1 MFNDIVIEPGQPARR
16 KRQAPSDS
24 GPGPGPMFN
33 QDTPELTEQVLYQ
46 ITEEYYTPPPPTPQ
60 FMLLHTVIKK
70 LRQSLG
76 YFFPMPNFE
85 VLHIT
90 TPKV

>member
-1 MFNDIVIEPGQPARR
+1 MFNDIVIEQGQPARR

-46 ITEEYYTPPPPTPQ
+46 ITE
-60 FMLLHTVIKK
+60 
-70 LRQSLG
+70 
-76 YFFPMPNFE
+76 
-85 VLHIT
+85 
-90 TPKV
+90 